1 MKRREYIY
9 NFPLEIRITHL
20 TLSKVNQENINKQ
33 QLWHLR
39 TDFTKQRSGKFSC
52 ACAPP
57 GNQEQHLRTAK
68 CAHDDHD
75 ALNSGPVNNNNEPRN
90 ETPYVLQQH
99 TFLVLLGWSNFP
111 ALKVSIKSVFL
122 GMFELK
128 IKQFRMWTWN
138 EHDGFSMGFRYLFHG
153 KNWKMCAKLR
163 NKSHELT
170 LSIYWRSVKLT
181 ERITNLYIYIYYNI

>member
-1 MKRREYIY
+1 MISWTNALFAEFLEACEHILLYMKLQEYIY
-9 NFPLEIRITHL
+9 KFPLEIRINHL

-57 GNQEQHLRTAK
+57 GNHEQHLRTAK
-68 CAHDDHD
+68 CAHVDHD
-75 ALNSGPVNNNNEPRN
+75 AHNRGPVNNNNEPRN

-111 ALKVSIKSVFL
+111 ALRSQSSRCSL
-122 GMFELK
+122 GCL
-128 IKQFRMWTWN
+128 
-138 EHDGFSMGFRYLFHG
+138 S
-153 KNWKMCAKLR
+153 WK
-163 NKSHELT
+163 
-170 LSIYWRSVKLT
+170 
-181 ERITNLYIYIYYNI
+181 